1 MNILLNDH
9 ATVLETDEKIKKK
22 DIYRADRQTRSMLE
36 KGVKYIYNLE
46 SSSKPDPIFSRR
58 SNLNQVLA
66 KIAHEKGSTIIF
78 NHTLLKNAKNPNQVL
93 GRMQLNY
100 KLCKKYKVNTL
111 VAAIIKKETDK
122 VSPEVF
128 KSFENLLKK
137 KTLYRDVD
145 NKQES

>member
-9 ATVLETDEKIKKK
+9 ATIIETDEKIKRK
-22 DIYRADRQTRSMLE
+22 DLYKADKQTRSMLE
-36 KGVKYIYNLE
+36 RSVPYIYNLE

-66 KIAHEKGSTIIF
+66 NIAHKKGSTIIF

-100 KLCKKYKVNTL
+100 KLCKKYKVKTL
-111 VAAIIKKETDK
+111 IAAIIKNKEDQ
-122 VSPEVF
+122 VDPIVF

-137 KTLYRDVD
+137 KKLY
-145 NKQES
+145 